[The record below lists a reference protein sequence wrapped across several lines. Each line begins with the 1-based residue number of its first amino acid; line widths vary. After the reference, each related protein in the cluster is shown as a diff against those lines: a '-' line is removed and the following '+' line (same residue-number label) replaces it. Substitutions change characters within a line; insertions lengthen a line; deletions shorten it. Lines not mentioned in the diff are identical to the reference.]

1 MTTAEIVLPT
11 PEDVFSAAKK
21 LAGKVLRTPVLRTP
35 AIDALA
41 QAEVFIKAENMQRI
55 GAFKARGALHAVGN
69 LDPAV
74 RARGIITYSSGNH
87 AQAVALAAKE
97 YGITADIAMPVDAPA
112 IKVEGVRALGA
123 NIVFAGTTSTERRNA
138 ALAIRER
145 TGGTIIEPFDDA
157 DIIAGQGTATLELL
171 EEVQARTNG
180 ETLDALFVPV
190 GGGGLIAG
198 ACLAAAGTSTRVYSV
213 EPEGCDAMARSLET
227 GKRVE
232 VQPGPTLA
240 DGLKPVMVG
249 ERNFRIAQK
258 YLAGSY
264 RVNDDEIR
272 AAMTLLLFAGKV
284 LAEPSGAAALAAALK
299 HGLSPRP
306 KRIGVIVSG
315 GNVDKEVLVGVLE
328 RIKARDDGAVRGAS
342 AGDAVKSAESPHRS

>member
-1 MTTAEIVLPT
+1 MSDSQLSIPT
-11 PEDVFSAAKK
+11 PRDVRSAAER
-21 LAGKVLRTPVLRTP
+21 LAGKVVRTPVLRVP
-35 AIDALA
+35 AIDALTK
-41 QAEVFIKAENMQRI
+41 AEVYIKAENLQRI
-55 GAFKARGALHAVGN
+55 GAFKARGALHAVGR
-69 LDPAV
+69 LDAAV

-97 YGITADIAMPVDAPA
+97 YGITADIAMPVDAPT

-123 NIVFAGTTSTERRNA
+123 NIVFAGRTSTEGRNA

-171 EEVQARTNG
+171 EEVGRQTNG
-180 ETLDALFVPV
+180 ESLDALFVPV

-198 ACLAAAGTSTRVYSV
+198 ACLAAAGTSTQVYSV
-213 EPEGCDAMARSLET
+213 EPEGCDAMARSLEA

-249 ERNFRIAQK
+249 ERNFVVAQK

-272 AAMTLLLFAGKV
+272 HALRLLLFAGKV
-284 LAEPSGAAALAAALK
+284 LAEPSGAAALAGALK
-299 HGLSPRP
+299 HGLSEKT

-315 GNVDKEVLVGVLE
+315 GNVDRGVLVGVL
-328 RIKARDDGAVRGAS
+328 GG
-342 AGDAVKSAESPHRS
+342 

>member
-1 MTTAEIVLPT
+1 MILDEVPFVNAPPPTPINPT
-11 PEDVFSAAKK
+11 PEDVRAAATR
-21 LAGKVLRTPVLRTP
+21 LAGKVVRTPVLRIP
-35 AIDALA
+35 AIDAIVN
-41 QAEVFIKAENMQRI
+41 AEVYIKAENLQRI
-55 GAFKARGALHAVGN
+55 GAFKARGALHAVGR
-69 LDPAV
+69 LDPAI

-97 YGITADIAMPVDAPA
+97 YGIAADIAMPVDAPA

-123 NIVFAGTTSTERRNA
+123 TIVLAGTTSTERRNA

-171 EEVQARTNG
+171 EEVAAQTNG
-180 ETLDALFVPV
+180 QSLDALFVPV

-198 ACLAAAGTSTRVYSV
+198 ACLAAAGTPSRVYSV
-213 EPEGCDAMARSLET
+213 EPVGCDAMARSLEV
-227 GKRVE
+227 GRRVE

-258 YLAGSY
+258 YLAGSFC
-264 RVNDDEIR
+264 VDDDQIR
-272 AAMTLLLFAGKV
+272 RAMTILLFSGKV
-284 LAEPSGAAALAAALK
+284 LAEPSGAAALAAAL
-299 HGLSPRP
+299 HNILPERPR
-306 KRIGVIVSG
+306 RIGVIISG
-315 GNVDKEVLVGVLE
+315 GNVDRSVLLHVLQNG
-328 RIKARDDGAVRGAS
+328 IG
-342 AGDAVKSAESPHRS
+342 

>member
-1 MTTAEIVLPT
+1 MNDSTLSIPT
-11 PEDVFSAAKK
+11 PNDVRYAAER
-21 LAGKVLRTPVLRTP
+21 LAGKVLRTPVLRIP
-35 AIDALA
+35 AINELA
-41 QAEVFIKAENMQRI
+41 HAEVYIKAENLQRI
-55 GAFKARGALHAVGN
+55 GAFKARGALHAVGR
-69 LDPAV
+69 LDAAI

-97 YGITADIAMPVDAPA
+97 YGIQADIAMPVDAPT

-145 TGGTIIEPFDDA
+145 TGGTIIEPFDDG

-171 EEVQARTNG
+171 EEVERQTNG
-180 ETLDALFVPV
+180 EALDALFVPV

-198 ACLAAAGTSTRVYSV
+198 ACLATAGTSTRVYSV
-213 EPEGCDAMARSLET
+213 EPEGCDAMARSLEA

-232 VQPGPTLA
+232 VPPGPTLA

-249 ERNFRIAQK
+249 ERNFAIAQN

-272 AAMTLLLFAGKV
+272 HALRLLLFAGKV

-299 HGLSPRP
+299 HGLSENTN
-306 KRIGVIVSG
+306 RIGVIVSG
-315 GNVDKEVLVGVLE
+315 GNVDKGVLVGVL
-328 RIKARDDGAVRGAS
+328 GC
-342 AGDAVKSAESPHRS
+342 